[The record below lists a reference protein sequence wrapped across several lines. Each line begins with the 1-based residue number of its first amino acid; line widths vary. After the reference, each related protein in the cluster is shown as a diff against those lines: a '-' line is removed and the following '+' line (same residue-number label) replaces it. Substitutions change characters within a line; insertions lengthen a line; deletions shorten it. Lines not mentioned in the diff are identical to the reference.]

1 MLHANGQL
9 VQLVVERIK
18 LVGFPFKRFGAIGN
32 LWVRVLLFFNMMGN
46 KPRRTWIYMLV
57 VEFFGVA
64 NIL

>member
-9 VQLVVERIK
+9 IQLVVERIK
-18 LVGFPFKRFGAIGN
+18 LVGFPFKRFGAIVN
-32 LWVRVLLFFNMMGN
+32 LWVSILLFFDVMGN
-46 KPRRTWIYMLV
+46 KPRRTWIDMLI